1 MRSAYRGESS
11 ADTRYRN
18 RSYGP
23 PRPTEHDPLC
33 RIRHRRPC
41 HTSRPRIR
49 WRANGSRRS
58 TDIRHTL
65 RGNARTGR
73 ESRPGTVHQ
82 PPPAG
87 DSPFGDPNTACTER
101 ASGVDTGRRQRPYMR
116 RCLFADRGK
125 LRATGGSTSGRRK
138 EPRRFW
144 ISPDPQYAAVRPACW
159 SSRFLPRLKRVQ
171 HSSMGL
177 FRRDMTR

>member
-1 MRSAYRGESS
+1 MWSAYRSESS

-23 PRPTEHDPLC
+23 PRPTEHDPPC

-49 WRANGSRRS
+49 WRAYACRRS

-73 ESRPGTVHQ
+73 ESRPGHRA
-82 PPPAG
+82 PAPPAG

-101 ASGVDTGRRQRPYMR
+101 ASGVDAGNSHLTPTGRPRPYICGAVYSLIEER
-116 RCLFADRGK
+116 YVLQEGQRAAVEEDRADFT
-125 LRATGGSTSGRRK
+125 L
-138 EPRRFW
+138 
-144 ISPDPQYAAVRPACW
+144 SPDPRYVTVRPACW
-159 SSRFLPRLKRVQ
+159 SSRFLPRLKRV
-171 HSSMGL
+171 
-177 FRRDMTR
+177 

>member
-1 MRSAYRGESS
+1 MWSAYRSESS

-23 PRPTEHDPLC
+23 PRPTEHDPPC

-41 HTSRPRIR
+41 HPSRPRIC
-49 WRANGSRRS
+49 WRANGCRRS
-58 TDIRHTL
+58 TDIQHTL

-73 ESRPGTVHQ
+73 ESRPGHRA
-82 PPPAG
+82 PAPTCRRLSVRRSKYG
-87 DSPFGDPNTACTER
+87 MHGTR
-101 ASGVDTGRRQRPYMR
+101 VRRRRRQLAPHADGEAETVYAAL
-116 RCLFADRGK
+116 LFADRGK

-159 SSRFLPRLKRVQ
+159 SSRFLPWLKRV
-171 HSSMGL
+171 
-177 FRRDMTR
+177 